1 MSYFVG
7 AKCND
12 GDHIGEGDPKSKD
25 DDIDTTNGKLITVN
39 WKISGVVL
47 GKSLFPE
54 AIDFHKRRSNR
65 MTQNRGSMLHPS

>member
-25 DDIDTTNGKLITVN
+25 DDIDTTNGKLSLSI
-39 WKISGVVL
+39 L
-47 GKSLFPE
+47 GRSLFPK
-54 AIDFHKRRSNR
+54 ANACHKRRSNR
-65 MTQNRGSMLHPS
+65 TARDPKPRFHVTFIMA